1 MTLSEM
7 YDQIMFQT
15 NNDADD
21 LGDFTP
27 HIGDYVNEGYDKLV
41 EAYADEHVSADSET
55 YPKLTVK
62 GDEPNLPEYSHRGIV
77 DYATYLIYRN
87 GNAVK
92 QNRGQAYYNSFYEY
106 LVKLKYEGSLKK
118 AGGKPFKFTNIYHD

>member
-1 MTLSEM
+1 MTLAEM

-41 EAYADEHVSADSET
+41 EAYAGEHVSEDSEN
-55 YPKLTVK
+55 YPTLYAR
-62 GDEPNLPEYSHRGIV
+62 GDEPNLPSYSHRAIV
-77 DYATYLIYRN
+77 DYATYLVYRN

-92 QNRGQAYYNSFYEY
+92 QNRGNSYYNSFYETT
-106 LVKLKYEGSLKK
+106 VKLKYEGSIQKSGGMPLKLK
-118 AGGKPFKFTNIYHD
+118 NIYKD